1 MSIHINQVLDYLDD
15 QRACQKAENMESLME
30 MLHYAY
36 TKYNTVDNEEI
47 RALFARLREI
57 WEPASMRDS
66 DEMFSIVC
74 ELCMEHEVL
83 AFSHG
88 VCAGML
94 LMTEVNRLP

>member
-1 MSIHINQVLDYLDD
+1 MSVHINQVLEYLDQ
-15 QRACQKAENMESLME
+15 QRVCQKAENMESLME

-36 TKYNTVDNEEI
+36 TRYNTVDSEEI

-57 WEPASMRDS
+57 WEPVSMRDS
-66 DEMFSIVC
+66 DELFSLVC

-83 AFSHG
+83 TFSQG
-88 VCAGML
+88 VSAGML